1 MCLDGVDFTRT
12 YSNNCV
18 EVFNVLGIEAA
29 RAAIMKELRNV
40 IEFDGSYVNY
50 RHLALLCDLMTQR
63 GSLMAITRHGINR
76 TDTGAL
82 MRSSFEET
90 VEILMEAA
98 AVGERDDCHGIAENV
113 MFGQMAPMGT
123 GAFEVALDMDMLKDV
138 IVDHRL
144 PMQSMLSAQVDAGMT
159 PGQVAMT
166 PYDSN
171 SPMWNQESYKGEAA
185 AFSPLASNGGEES
198 ANFAAY
204 RGFGQSPRHAGAMSP
219 AAPGYSPSSPNV
231 YSPTSPYVPQSPF
244 AGATSPFSTSP
255 YVTSPFYDRG
265 RAPTSPTYSPTS
277 PALNLSSPGYSP
289 TSPRYS
295 PTSPSFSPTSPR
307 YSPQSPSFSPSS
319 PRYSPTSPS
328 FSPASPRCEYNVFLH
343 CRTV

>member
-1 MCLDGVDFTRT
+1 MR
-12 YSNNCV
+12 
-18 EVFNVLGIEAA
+18 
-29 RAAIMKELRNV
+29 ELRGV

-50 RHLALLCDLMTQR
+50 RHLALLCDLMTHR

-76 TDTGAL
+76 ADTGAL
-82 MRSSFEET
+82 MRCSFEET

-98 AVGERDDCHGIAENV
+98 AVGEKDDCHGVAENV

-123 GAFEVALDMDMLKDV
+123 GSFEVALDIDMLKDA

-144 PMQSMLSAQVDAGMT
+144 PVQSMLAAQVDGGMT

-171 SPMWNQESYKGEAA
+171 TPGWDQHAFKADSA
-185 AFSPLASNGGEES
+185 AFSPLAVNSGEDP
-198 ANFAAY
+198 ANFSFLGY
-204 RGFGQSPRHAGAMSP
+204 GQSPRAGGMSP
-219 AAPGYSPSSPNV
+219 GGPGYSPSSPNV

-244 AGATSPFSTSP
+244 AGATSPFGTSP
-255 YVTSPFYDRG
+255 YATSPFYDRG
-265 RAPTSPTYSPTS
+265 GRGGPTSPTYSPTS
-277 PALNLSSPGYSP
+277 PALNLTSPGYSP

-307 YSPQSPSFSPSS
+307 YSPQSPSFSPTS

-328 FSPASPRCEYNVFLH
+328 FSPASPRCTCLCLFNVILCTEHSTRYRFSEQVLFQS
-343 CRTV
+343 